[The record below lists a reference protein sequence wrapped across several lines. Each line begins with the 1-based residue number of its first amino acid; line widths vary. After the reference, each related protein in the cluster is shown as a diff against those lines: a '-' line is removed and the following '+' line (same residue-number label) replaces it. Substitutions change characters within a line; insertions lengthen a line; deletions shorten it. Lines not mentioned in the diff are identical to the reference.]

1 MLTHTG
7 HVSVS
12 YLIISKS
19 EGVFPMLR
27 HATSFGHRNFT
38 IAMAQVIV
46 LGLIALPL
54 AGCGADGQGGP
65 VISSLS
71 TPEETPSSEVAKL
84 DSNSTAVG
92 STGEED
98 PTISTTTE
106 TTAIETN
113 DSDVVT
119 NPPGDDPQL
128 DPVADQDVD
137 SMVAVTATPTGA
149 TARLTWAASADPN
162 VEGYFIHYGKQSSGE
177 PGSCSYEES
186 QRVGTPPATITGLEP
201 NTVYFFAI
209 SAFGESE
216 SESDSLCS
224 NEVLVTTPSVQG

>member
-1 MLTHTG
+1 M
-7 HVSVS
+7 
-12 YLIISKS
+12 I
-19 EGVFPMLR
+19 
-27 HATSFGHRNFT
+27 SFGLVHRNFT

-46 LGLIALPL
+46 LSLIAIPL
-54 AGCGADGQGGP
+54 TGCGADGQGGP

-71 TPEETPSSEVAKL
+71 TPEETPSSEATKS
-84 DSNSTAVG
+84 DSSSTAVG
-92 STGEED
+92 STG
-98 PTISTTTE
+98 
-106 TTAIETN
+106 
-113 DSDVVT
+113 DVAT

-137 SMVAVTATPTGA
+137 PMVAVTATPTGA
-149 TARLTWAASADPN
+149 TARLTWDASADPN
-162 VEGYFIHYGKQSSGE
+162 VDGYFIHYGKQSSGE
-177 PGSCSYEES
+177 HGSCSYEES
-186 QRVGTPPATITGLEP
+186 QRVGTPPATVTGLAP